1 MANPTLLPSSA
12 GPLPRILEQ
21 AMDRTALDIPIRDLW
36 DPDRCPAPLL
46 PWLAWA
52 LSVEHWDASWPEQIK
67 RNVIKANRDIL
78 QRKGT
83 ADALKRAV
91 HAIRGDDLRVVEWF
105 EDPSLAPMSFR
116 VDVNGAITG
125 WDEALDAELG
135 QAIAATKNARSQ
147 LDAIEV
153 STLVSQSDR
162 HLVAPQT
169 GDAVE
174 VLPWAPVEVMVT
186 PPNRQH
192 VAAQTGEFI
201 DIQPWRITTD
211 A

>member
-91 HAIRGDDLRVVEWF
+91 HAIRGDDLKVVEWF

-116 VDVNGAITG
+116 VDVNGATTG
-125 WDEALDAELG
+125 WNEALDAQLG

-147 LDAIEV
+147 LAAIDV
-153 STLVSQSDR
+153 STFVSEANR
-162 HLVAPQT
+162 HLVTAQT
-169 GDAVE
+169 GDTVE
-174 VLPWAPVEVMVT
+174 VLPWAPIEVLVT
-186 PPNRQH
+186 PPVRRT
-192 VAAQTGEFI
+192 VTVELGEYI
-201 DIQPWRITTD
+201 EIQPWRNAD